1 METLTTAQHDGHTVT
16 VTRDEPLSV
25 GNPAP
30 YTSVRVDDLYIGHVS
45 GARREDDGTFT
56 VTLRVVNGY
65 DMLTLTGRGKTFADA
80 VAERAPE
87 VVAYYRRQYP
97 YAK

>member
-1 METLTTAQHDGHTVT
+1 METLTTARHDGHEVT
-16 VTRDEPLSV
+16 VTRDDYPSV

-30 YTSVRVDDLYIGHVS
+30 HTAVRVDGLYSGHVS
-45 GARREDDGTFT
+45 GARREDDGAFT

-65 DMLTLTGRGKTFADA
+65 DKITLTGHGDTFADA
-80 VAERAPE
+80 VADRAPE
-87 VVAYYRRQYP
+87 IVAYHRRNYP